1 MDILAILFGGLIVGA
16 LARLVVP
23 GPEPI
28 GCLGTIA
35 IGVVGG
41 AIGGFV
47 GTQLVGGSAQRPLL
61 ALLFSVLGAVVLLL
75 LLRAAYGRGRL

>member
-1 MDILAILFGGLIVGA
+1 MDILAILLGGLIVGA

-47 GTQLVGGSAQRPLL
+47 GTQLVGGPTRRPLL
-61 ALLFSVLGAVVLLL
+61 GLLFSVLGAVVLLL
-75 LLRAAYGRGRL
+75 LLRAAYGRGRV